1 MTRLWTVLCCLAFG
15 PPALA
20 QVEPDDIAEPPSEVT
35 EEELRALEEAL
46 GQDAAARESAQPP
59 GGPAGAP
66 AQTAPSAAG
75 RILQSL
81 NPDLSFVADFA
92 LAYFSV
98 KEPLQGGAHD
108 PARTGFTFQQL
119 EMSVG
124 QAVDPYFRFDGY
136 LVFSQFGVE
145 IEEAYATTLA
155 LPGRTQ
161 LRVGQFLT
169 RFGRV
174 NATHPHAWHFVDQP
188 FAITRNFGGES
199 NRGVGVEGSWLLPL
213 PWYVEALGSVT
224 DAHGGATARSF
235 LGAGDDAVT
244 SPLDFQFTGA
254 VKQFFPF
261 GDDLSLLWGL
271 SAANGPNGTGFGNRS
286 DVFGADLYLK
296 YRPISVAG
304 EDTVLA
310 LQAEA
315 LYRRRQ
321 VPRDVLSDV
330 TGYAQVVYGPS
341 LRYAVAARYEWGTPA
356 RGEDGRV
363 APDPLD
369 SFWTAPRH
377 RGALSATWWPT
388 EFSRLRL
395 QGNVDRPQWRDGW
408 EWGVLLNA
416 EFTVGAHGAHEF

>member
-1 MTRLWTVLCCLAFG
+1 MTRLWTVLCCCALWPGLAS
-15 PPALA
+15 A
-20 QVEPDDIAEPPSEVT
+20 QVEEAPGTPEVT

-46 GQDAAARESAQPP
+46 GQDAAAREASGEGAP
-59 GGPAGAP
+59 GAP
-66 AQTAPSAAG
+66 AEAAPPSAAG

-108 PARTGFTFQQL
+108 PSRTGFTLQQL
-119 EMSVG
+119 ELTVG
-124 QAVDPYFRFDGY
+124 QAVDPYFRFDGS
-136 LVFSQFGVE
+136 LVFTQFGVE
-145 IEEAYATTLA
+145 IEEAYATTLS
-155 LPGRTQ
+155 LPFRTQ

-169 RFGRV
+169 RFGRL

-188 FAITRNFGGES
+188 FALTRVFGGEA

-224 DAHGGATARSF
+224 DAGGGATARSF
-235 LGAGDDAVT
+235 LGAGDATVT

-271 SAANGPNGTGFGNRS
+271 SAANGPNATGFRNRT
-286 DVFGADLYLK
+286 DVFGTDLYLK
-296 YRPISVAG
+296 YRPISVAAD
-304 EDTVLA
+304 ETVPA

-321 VPRDVLSDV
+321 VPRDVLTDL
-330 TGYAQVVYGPS
+330 TGYAQLVYGWAH
-341 LRYAVAARYEWGTPA
+341 RYALAGRYEWGTPA
-356 RGEDGRV
+356 HGTDGRV
-363 APDPLD
+363 AADPLD
-369 SFWTAPRH
+369 PAWTKPRH
-377 RGALSATWWPT
+377 RAALSATWWPT

-395 QGNVDRPQWRDGW
+395 QGNADRPQWRDGW
-408 EWGVLLNA
+408 EWGVILNA
-416 EFTVGAHGAHEF
+416 EFSVGAHGAHAF